1 MKILKFFGNIFKWYF
16 LGIGYICYLIFLV
29 VKYTFFYIGS
39 LLATIFYFLYSLLT
53 LKFLRN
59 AKNAKKNEN
68 LEVKQNV
75 DKQTEELK
83 NKNKEEA
90 KENTYNQTIV
100 DQNVP
105 PTVEDLNQ
113 SNIADT
119 NNINQNNGT
128 NSEVSNQNDGTNNIV
143 NNQNQTD
150 NSQGDDIP
158 YEEDLSVNKTN
169 FKAEAYDPNNQG
181 NLGYHVFMENNNI
194 ASAKNDDLLTIP
206 NQEKK
211 QIIKEGRTSKTA
223 RSEEKVFK
231 EIDTKQSFREKLA
244 VAFPTLFEGVDER
257 KKEREEAK
265 KNKENNDDNE
275 AYVKLKEEENTLG
288 PKTVYE
294 YTARDKNGKLVK
306 NYYEAYS
313 LVEVQSYLLSEGY
326 DIYKIRTNQAINIL
340 HRSANTKRKMK
351 TSDMVFFLTQLS
363 TYLKAGITLTES
375 VEILSRQFKN
385 RNYQKTFKRIANN
398 LKSGDNFSEALAK
411 TDGVFPKL
419 LVNMIKTSE
428 LTGDLPETLDDMAN
442 YYSEMDKTKKQMKSA
457 LTYPT
462 MVLILAIAVI
472 TFVLVYVIPKFT
484 SIYASMDSATI
495 PKLTLVIINISDF
508 IKASYYYL
516 ITGFIIILLI
526 IKYLYNNITA
536 VRAMIQRMAMKI
548 PVLKEVIIY
557 NEVTNFTKTF
567 SSLLKH
573 GVYITDTMNILL
585 QVTNNEIYRKL
596 ISNAIKHL
604 RKGENIS
611 VAFKGHWAFPVPAY
625 EMIVTGERTG
635 KLAEMLAKVSEYYQD
650 LHANI
655 VNRMKVIIEPVLI
668 IMLTGIVGVIILAVI
683 VPMFGIYSSIG

>member
-1 MKILKFFGNIFKWYF
+1 M
-16 LGIGYICYLIFLV
+16 
-29 VKYTFFYIGS
+29 
-39 LLATIFYFLYSLLT
+39 
-53 LKFLRN
+53 
-59 AKNAKKNEN
+59 
-68 LEVKQNV
+68 
-75 DKQTEELK
+75 K
-83 NKNKEEA
+83 NKTDKNNANQEVIQNSTSETFNNNQIDNSNNNQISTSINDNQANVLNEA
-90 KENTYNQTIV
+90 IDN
-100 DQNVP
+100 NVK
-105 PTVEDLNQ
+105 VESNAMVTNESVIADLNQ
-113 SNIADT
+113 NVTNNADLNNNSINSSNITINDNDINNSNINNNDNT
-119 NNINQNNGT
+119 NNADNV
-128 NSEVSNQNDGTNNIV
+128 SEPNMT
-143 NNQNQTD
+143 
-150 NSQGDDIP
+150 
-158 YEEDLSVNKTN
+158 YEEELGVNKAN

-181 NLGYHVFMENNNI
+181 NLGYHVFVENNNI
-194 ASAKNDDLLTIP
+194 SSSKGEDILSVP

-223 RSEEKVFK
+223 KSEEKVFK
-231 EIDTKQSFREKLA
+231 EIDEKQSFKERLA
-244 VAFPTLFEGVDER
+244 VAFPTLFESANER
-257 KKEREEAK
+257 KKEKEEAK

-275 AYVKLKEEENTLG
+275 PIMTVQEENSLG

-294 YTARDKNGKLVK
+294 YTARDRNGKLVK

-326 DIYKIRTNQAINIL
+326 DIYKIRTNQTINIL
-340 HRSANTKRKMK
+340 HRSASTKRKMK

-385 RNYQKTFKRIANN
+385 VRYQKTFKNIANN

-411 TDGVFPKL
+411 TDGIFPKL
-419 LVNMIKTSE
+419 LVNMVKTSE
-428 LTGDLPETLDDMAN
+428 LTGDLPETLDDMAD
-442 YYSEMDKTKKQMKSA
+442 YYSQMDKTKKQMKSA

-462 MVLILAIAVI
+462 MVLILAVAVI
-472 TFVLVYVIPKFT
+472 AFVLIYVIPKFT
-484 SIYASMDSATI
+484 SIYQSMDSATI
-495 PKLTLVIINISDF
+495 PKLTLFIIDASDF
-508 IKASYYYL
+508 IKASYYY
-516 ITGFIIILLI
+516 IILAFIVILLV
-526 IKYLYNNITA
+526 IKYLYSNITA
-536 VRAMIQRMAMKI
+536 ARALMQRMAMKI

-635 KLAEMLAKVSEYYQD
+635 KLAEMLAKVADYYQD

-668 IMLTGIVGVIILAVI
+668 ILLTGIVGVIILAVI

>member
-59 AKNAKKNEN
+59 AKNAKKEEKPN
-68 LEVKQNV
+68 LNQINTGNIQEVKNDQQTLNTNEGNANSTDGNNV
-75 DKQTEELK
+75 INETEQ
-83 NKNKEEA
+83 A
-90 KENTYNQTIV
+90 VENTGPI
-100 DQNVP
+100 
-105 PTVEDLNQ
+105 VEDLNQ
-113 SNIADT
+113 SNVET
-119 NNINQNNGT
+119 MSVNQD
-128 NSEVSNQNDGTNNIV
+128 QNVGGEK
-143 NNQNQTD
+143 QEE
-150 NSQGDDIP
+150 DIP
-158 YEEDLSVNKTN
+158 YEGELSVNKTN

-181 NLGYHVFMENNNI
+181 NLGYHVFVEDNNI
-194 ASAKNDDLLTIP
+194 ASSKKEDILTVR
-206 NQEKK
+206 NEEKK
-211 QIIKEGRTSKTA
+211 QIIKEARTSKTA

-231 EIDTKQSFREKLA
+231 EIDEKQSFRERLA
-244 VAFPTLFEGVDER
+244 IAFPTLFESADER

-265 KNKENNDDNE
+265 KAKENIDDNE
-275 AYVKLKEEENTLG
+275 SYVKMAEDENNSLG

-340 HRSANTKRKMK
+340 HRTANTRRKMK

-385 RNYQKTFKRIANN
+385 RNYQKVFKTIANN

-411 TDGVFPKL
+411 TEGVFPKL

-428 LTGDLPETLDDMAN
+428 LTGDLPETLDDMAD
-442 YYSEMDKTKKQMKSA
+442 YYSEMDKTRKQMKSA

-462 MVLILAIAVI
+462 MVLVLAIAVI

-495 PKLTLVIINISDF
+495 PKLTLVIIDISDF

-516 ITGFIIILLI
+516 ITAFIIILLI

-536 VRAMIQRMAMKI
+536 VRAAIQRIAMKI
-548 PVLKEVIIY
+548 PVLKEVIMY

-655 VNRMKVIIEPVLI
+655 VNRMKVVIEPLLI

-683 VPMFGIYSSIG
+683 IPMFGIYSSIG